1 MSFLGFLNTCF
12 AFLAFLIVPIAF
24 VAVGIWFAYSE
35 QCDTSTDAEKIV
47 RAMNRQSHS
56 IAALGIDLR
65 GLRLPR

>member
-24 VAVGIWFAYSE
+24 IAVGIWFARMNAD
-35 QCDTSTDAEKIV
+35 DTLTDAEKIV

-65 GLRLPR
+65 NLRLPR